1 MSTTATRT
9 VEAQPSPKKGMSL
22 LKSVRTPALV
32 AVIVVAAW
40 TAVAFAFEGR
50 YVLPYPWT
58 LVQQVITDWGLLWA
72 NAAVSLDIAVKGFV
86 VGVLVILPLAV
97 LCIAIPSIEAIVIK
111 VAIVVHVIP
120 FIAIAPVLVVSLK
133 GEAFGITITA
143 LQVYFAL
150 LIGILLGLRS
160 ADKSAMDVVTASGGG
175 TWSRLRYV
183 RFASAAP
190 SLVAGLQIAVPAA
203 LLGSLISEFFGASE
217 GLGAILV
224 NAQEQLL
231 IDRTWAI
238 AVFIGLLASAG
249 YGAITLIA
257 RVAMPWAGR
266 GASVGTTVAGT
277 EAQNLSHTQA
287 ILGSLVSAVV
297 LLGFWQML
305 RTVFQLDAY
314 FTKSPW
320 EIVQFLFESNPVT
333 GAPAS
338 VFWGQFGTA
347 LVETAIDASVGFVVG
362 TLIAVIAAV
371 IMVAFEGLGRAVMPL
386 AIMLRSVPL
395 IALTPV
401 IVLVFGRDLLGV
413 TVVVTLVVFFPT
425 LVTVMMGL
433 RATPEGAIDVIR
445 ASGGSAVSAAR
456 RVRILYAIPSITAS
470 TRIAIP
476 AAITGATL
484 AEWLATGKGLGNLLI
499 MAAVNADYFT
509 LWAAG
514 VVLVVIVLVVY
525 GLIGWIDRMVLRRL
539 GMAD

>member
-1 MSTTATRT
+1 MTRAIPLDT
-9 VEAQPSPKKGMSL
+9 QRQAPGLRL
-22 LKSVRTPALV
+22 LARMRTPALV
-32 AVIVVAAW
+32 ILIVFAGW

-50 YVLPYPWT
+50 HVLPYPWV
-58 LVQQVITDWGLLWA
+58 LVEQMGIDWSLLWA
-72 NAAVSLDIAVKGFV
+72 NAIVTLDIAAKGFLA
-86 VGVLVILPLAV
+86 GVLVILPLAV

-111 VAIVVHVIP
+111 VAVVVHVIP
-120 FIAIAPVLVVSLK
+120 FIAIAPVLLVSLK
-133 GEAFGITITA
+133 GDAFGITITA

-175 TWSRLRYV
+175 TWSRLRYI

-203 LLGSLISEFFGASE
+203 LLGSLISEFFGAAE

-231 IDRTWAI
+231 TNRTWAI
-238 AVFIGLLASAG
+238 AVFIGLLAAAG
-249 YGAITLIA
+249 YGAITVIA
-257 RVAMPWAGR
+257 RIAMPWAGR
-266 GASVGTTVAGT
+266 GGSVGTTVAGT
-277 EAQNLSHTQA
+277 EMQRLSRKQA
-287 ILGSLVSAVV
+287 LIGGIISVVV
-297 LLGFWQML
+297 LVGFWQSL
-305 RTVFQLDAY
+305 RTVFQLDEY
-314 FTKSPW
+314 FTKSPLD
-320 EIVQFLFESNPVT
+320 IFRFLTEGNPFT
-333 GAPAS
+333 GAPAEA
-338 VFWGQFGTA
+338 FWSQFATA
-347 LVETAIDASVGFVVG
+347 LGETAIDASVGFLVG
-362 TLIAVIAAV
+362 TVIAVAAAI

-401 IVLVFGRDLLGV
+401 IVLVFGRDLVGV
-413 TVVVTLVVFFPT
+413 TVVVTLVTFFPT
-425 LVTVMMGL
+425 LVTVIMGL

-456 RVRILYAIPSITAS
+456 RVRILYAVPSITAA

-484 AEWLATGKGLGNLLI
+484 AEWLATGKGMGNMLI
-499 MAAVNADYFT
+499 MAAVTADYFT

-514 VVLVVIVLVVY
+514 VVLVIIVLVVY
-525 GLIGWIDRMVLRRL
+525 ALIGWVDRLVVTRL